1 MKILPNIMPVIGRLE
16 IITLFNQETD
26 KILPTGTDI
35 LGRFR
40 ILTNI
45 AGKLEKKSY
54 FIRPEHKISQLLY

>member
-1 MKILPNIMPVIGRLE
+1 MKISPNIMPVIGRLE

-45 AGKLEKKSY
+45 AGKLETKSY